1 MSSPTITTIIPT
13 YRRPALLRRA
23 VESVQAQSFAD
34 VKICIYDNA
43 SGDETE
49 DVVMEIIKRDKRVH
63 YTKRPHNI
71 GPGPSMVQA
80 VSIIDTPLFSLLNDD
95 DFLLPDLYLRATSA
109 VAQRPEIGFVC
120 SKTLSVDV
128 TNGSMQFRNRDWA
141 AGLYQPSN
149 EMSSKMFASHFV
161 QTGVVMRTDIT
172 SIIGPFD
179 LLGNDAL
186 FMTMAAAAMPFV
198 VLDIYGS
205 VFTAHPGAYSVA
217 LGLSSEPAVRLNE
230 AMLSSIG
237 FVVKSTLSQESKFH
251 LIMLIA
257 HYYQEILDIKA
268 LNALAETRADVQR
281 ASSQTLP
288 SSVTSS
294 SVALA
299 LHQHCPAA
307 LQSFLR
313 MIFGVLRSGRKRRQ
327 RRGAAWK
334 VLPQAAHEYLLT
346 GECDSK
352 KFEAFVSAD

>member
-1 MSSPTITTIIPT
+1 MSSPIITTIIPT

-49 DVVMEIIKRDKRVH
+49 DVVTEIMQRDKRVH
-63 YTKRPHNI
+63 YTKRPRNI

-80 VSIIDTPLFSLLNDD
+80 VSVVDTPLFSLLNDD

-109 VAQRPEIGFVC
+109 VAERPEIGFVC

-128 TNGSMQFRNRDWA
+128 TKGSMQYRNRDWD
-141 AGLYQPSN
+141 AGVYQPSN
-149 EMSSKMFASHFV
+149 DMASKMFVSHFV
-161 QTGVVMRTDIT
+161 QTGVVMRMDMTR
-172 SIIGPFD
+172 IIGPFD

-186 FMTMAAAAMPFV
+186 FMTMAAAAMPFA

-237 FVVKSTLSQESKFH
+237 FVIRSALSQESKFH

-257 HYYQEILDIKA
+257 HYYQEILDIQA
-268 LNALAETRADVQR
+268 LNGFAATRVDIQP
-281 ASSQTLP
+281 ASSQRLLSAVTL
-288 SSVTSS
+288 S

-299 LHQHCPAA
+299 LHQNCPAA

-313 MIFGVLRSGRKRRQ
+313 MIFGAVRSGRKRRQ
-327 RRGAAWK
+327 RRGPSWK
-334 VLPQAAHEYLLT
+334 LLPQAAHEYLLS

-352 KFEAFVSAD
+352 KFKAFVSAI